1 MRNTNK
7 YKSDVILDLSIDDD
21 SFGFA
26 TSIDDALAQAE
37 AELVVLNET
46 VESIKEL
53 KPQCDKLDYILVASS
68 GALCGVIDIFLVGK
82 PGESPLGDITD
93 KWFANRTID
102 FAKLCG
108 YKVDKNSLSSAI
120 NFLEEKFK
128 IPYDQSVGG
137 GIFRELIN
145 LTPSNH
151 HFKSLGHN
159 PTLLGLFFSILNQ
172 FTNTSDFVSNGE
184 LISLNNSDGKFELQ
198 GKNIPSKLF
207 CGIANWI
214 GHLISDVSGS
224 SGSKGRGMGIP
235 SPIWAW
241 SNDVIAIKAKLNIP
255 VTEFDKSVNELALKL
270 FKKGYDVRFQTTQA
284 IPVFINEMVV
294 RLLYS
299 IRRLIGYYISVPK
312 KDRSWVLFWKSC
324 EPFSNATV
332 KRMLTVAHGTFC
344 IIDIGDATMRGFEKG
359 IGNFNVFEF
368 VLRLNVVGVG
378 RFAISLYGET
388 KRAISYGHVKE
399 SSDFAAKEIT
409 IVENYIE
416 GLKILS
422 VKYDDARLLTFIS
435 DFKKSGAYIEAFEK
449 SAQLAELRNVPTN
462 RVLKN
467 KADIDRYFGGK

>member
-1 MRNTNK
+1 MNNTNK
-7 YKSDVILDLSIDDD
+7 YKSDIILDLNIDDD
-21 SFGFA
+21 RFGFA
-26 TSIDDALAQAE
+26 TSIDEALAQAE
-37 AELVVLNET
+37 VELVVLNET

-53 KPQCDKLDYILVASS
+53 KPQCDKLDYILAASS

-82 PGESPLGDITD
+82 PDESPLGDITD

-102 FAKLCG
+102 FVKLCG
-108 YKVDKNSLSSAI
+108 YKGDKNSLSSAI

-207 CGIANWI
+207 CGITNWI

-284 IPVFINEMVV
+284 IPVFINEMIV

-312 KDRSWVLFWKSC
+312 NDRSWGLLWKSC

-344 IIDIGDATMRGFEKG
+344 IIDIGDATIRGFEKG
-359 IGNFNVFEF
+359 IGSFNVFEF

-388 KRAISYGHVKE
+388 KRAISYGHAKRT
-399 SSDFAAKEIT
+399 SDFAAKEIT

-422 VKYDDARLLTFIS
+422 VKYDDARLLTFIA
-435 DFKKSGAYIEAFEK
+435 DFKKSGAYIEAFGK
-449 SAQLAELRNVPTN
+449 SAQLAELRNVPSN
-462 RVLKN
+462 QVLKS

>member
-1 MRNTNK
+1 MNNINK
-7 YKSDVILDLSIDDD
+7 CKSDIILDLNIDDD
-21 SFGFA
+21 RFGFA
-26 TSIDDALAQAE
+26 TSIDEALTQAE
-37 AELVVLNET
+37 TELVVLNET
-46 VESIKEL
+46 IESIKEL
-53 KPQCDKLDYILVASS
+53 KPQCDKLDYILAASS

-108 YKVDKNSLSSAI
+108 YKGNKNSLSSAI

-172 FTNTSDFVSNGE
+172 FTNTSDFVSNEE

-255 VTEFDKSVNELALKL
+255 VIEFDKSVNELALKL
-270 FKKGYDVRFQTTQA
+270 FKPKYFMPVHGEYRFLRRHGHIAELLGMSDKNIFIMANGKTLEVDANSARIGQQVQSGIVLVDGLGVGDVGNIVIRDRQMLSENGM
-284 IPVFINEMVV
+284 ILVVFSLDSKTGKLV
-294 RLLYS
+294 
-299 IRRLIGYYISVPK
+299 GGP
-312 KDRSWVLFWKSC
+312 D
-324 EPFSNATV
+324 
-332 KRMLTVAHGTFC
+332 
-344 IIDIGDATMRGFEKG
+344 IITRGFVYVRESEDLMEEIRAFSKEQILKLEKEG
-359 IGNFNVFEF
+359 
-368 VLRLNVVGVG
+368 
-378 RFAISLYGET
+378 
-388 KRAISYGHVKE
+388 VKE
-399 SSDFAAKEIT
+399 WSTIKGKVRDSLCDFVYKRTRRNPMILPIIT
-409 IVENYIE
+409 EVN
-416 GLKILS
+416 LK
-422 VKYDDARLLTFIS
+422 
-435 DFKKSGAYIEAFEK
+435 
-449 SAQLAELRNVPTN
+449 
-462 RVLKN
+462 
-467 KADIDRYFGGK
+467 DIQQ

>member
-1 MRNTNK
+1 MNNTNK
-7 YKSDVILDLSIDDD
+7 YKSDIILDLNIDDD
-21 SFGFA
+21 RFGFA
-26 TSIDDALAQAE
+26 TSIDEALAQAE
-37 AELVVLNET
+37 VELVVLNET

-53 KPQCDKLDYILVASS
+53 KPQCDKLDYILAASS

-82 PGESPLGDITD
+82 PDESPLGDITD

-108 YKVDKNSLSSAI
+108 YKGDKNSLSSAI

-207 CGIANWI
+207 CGITNWI

-284 IPVFINEMVV
+284 IPVFINEMSV

-312 KDRSWVLFWKSC
+312 NDRSWGLLWKSC

-344 IIDIGDATMRGFEKG
+344 IIDIGDATIRGFEKG
-359 IGNFNVFEF
+359 IGSFNVFEF

-388 KRAISYGHVKE
+388 KRAISYDHARE

-422 VKYDDARLLTFIS
+422 AKYDDARLLTFIA
-435 DFKKSGAYIEAFEK
+435 DFKKSDAYIKAFER
-449 SAQLAELRNVPTN
+449 SVQLAELRNVPAN
-462 RVLKN
+462 RILKD